1 MSRHTPNVYI
11 ICATLKYFTPVMR
24 VPRCLAQDLDF
35 NLDLLWGGAPTTRD
49 WIPRA
54 LWPLPGEGQ
63 KPFPTFNIYLLGLA
77 VSQATNKKGK
87 MDRIETQHFKY
98 FQSVLLLWSLSAP
111 GIQVGCQISNVL

>member
-1 MSRHTPNVYI
+1 
-11 ICATLKYFTPVMR
+11 MR

-63 KPFPTFNIYLLGLA
+63 KPFPTTFLSP
-77 VSQATNKKGK
+77 VSQACETEPQIRRVKW
-87 MDRIETQHFKY
+87 IESRLSISSIFRAYY
-98 FQSVLLLWSLSAP
+98 FCGL
-111 GIQVGCQISNVL
+111 